1 MTKLVRIDK
10 DVHEKLSELK
20 QKNNAKSINDVIKS
34 LIEISEEFY
43 TNQGTL
49 NIANKQILLKN
60 DNGKIVEIEI
70 RSNSQINTS

>member
-1 MTKLVRIDK
+1 MTKLVRIEK
-10 DVHEKLSELK
+10 NVHEKLSELK

-43 TNQGTL
+43 TNHGTL
-49 NIANKQILLKN
+49 NIENKQILLKT

-70 RSNSQINTS
+70 RSNTKRNF

>member
-70 RSNSQINTS
+70 RSNHK